1 MEFAPKPT
9 NKLEKKVTITIRKH
23 ETGAT
28 VDSSLYENIPTT
40 ELSINEIVRLEPES
54 KMKS

>member
-9 NKLEKKVTITIRKH
+9 NKLEKKVTITIGKH

-40 ELSINEIVRLEPES
+40 ELSINEIVRLEPE
-54 KMKS
+54 